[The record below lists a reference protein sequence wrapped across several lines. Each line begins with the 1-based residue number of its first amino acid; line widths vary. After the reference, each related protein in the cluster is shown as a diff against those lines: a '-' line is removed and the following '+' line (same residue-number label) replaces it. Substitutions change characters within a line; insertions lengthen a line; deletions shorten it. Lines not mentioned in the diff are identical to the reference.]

1 MDYLTHRLRLKLG
14 KPVRDYSKITLASLD
29 QPRYQ
34 HLKLLG
40 GWLIYFALYFLTEK
54 LIPVSACHVVH
65 SAVDDMIPFNEY
77 FVVFYCWWF
86 ALIVLTLGFF
96 LLYDIRKFKEIQVF
110 IMITQAVAM
119 IVYIVWPSVQ
129 MLRPAV
135 MPHDNIFCSVL
146 GLIYAF
152 DTPTGVCPSLHVAY
166 SMGIAAVW
174 CRYKGASKTWKAFI
188 VISVILICMSV
199 MFVKQHSF
207 VDVMAAIPVGI
218 IAYVLVFGRHSII
231 Q

>member
-1 MDYLTHRLRLKLG
+1 MEFLTHVLGLR
-14 KPVRDYSKITLASLD
+14 KPVRDYSKFRLSAIN

-40 GWLIYFALYFLTEK
+40 GWLVYFALYFITEN

-77 FVVFYCWWF
+77 FLLFYCWWYV
-86 ALIVLTLGFF
+86 LIVISLGYF
-96 LLYDIRKFKEIQVF
+96 LLYDIRKFKELQVF
-110 IMITQAVAM
+110 IMITQAIAM
-119 IVYIVWPSVQ
+119 VVYIVYPSVQ
-129 MLRPAV
+129 MLRPEV
-135 MPHDNIFCSVL
+135 MPNDNFLCSL
-146 GLIYAF
+146 MSFIYAF

-166 SMGIAAVW
+166 SLGIGTAW
-174 CRYKGASKTWKAFI
+174 CKYKDASWWWKAF
-188 VISVILICMSV
+188 VVASVVMISISV

-207 VDVMAAIPVGI
+207 IDVIAAIPVCI
-218 IAYVLVFGRHSII
+218 IAYILVYGKHSII